1 MTSNIILVC
10 IQPNTTLLNG
20 RLRSQKWRAASQNPF
35 SAEDGDHADDE
46 DGSPFNDADLVEAG
60 LQLSRSINK
69 ARSLIQKNHLDLSDS
84 DSDPDLQF
92 DVDDNIVEEAD
103 DDGQIDDDGEPVGH
117 DEGE

>member
-1 MTSNIILVC
+1 MTNNIVLIC
-10 IQPNTTLLNG
+10 IQPNTTLLKG
-20 RLRSQKWRAASQNPF
+20 RLRSQIQRAVSQNPF
-35 SAEDGDHADDE
+35 LAEDGDHADDE

-103 DDGQIDDDGEPVGH
+103 DDGQVDDDGEPVGH

>member
-1 MTSNIILVC
+1 MMKMVI
-10 IQPNTTLLNG
+10 TLMM
-20 RLRSQKWRAASQNPF
+20 
-35 SAEDGDHADDE
+35 HI
-46 DGSPFNDADLVEAG
+46 LVEAG
-60 LQLSRSINK
+60 LQLSRSVNK

-103 DDGQIDDDGEPVGH
+103 DDGQVDDDGGPVGH